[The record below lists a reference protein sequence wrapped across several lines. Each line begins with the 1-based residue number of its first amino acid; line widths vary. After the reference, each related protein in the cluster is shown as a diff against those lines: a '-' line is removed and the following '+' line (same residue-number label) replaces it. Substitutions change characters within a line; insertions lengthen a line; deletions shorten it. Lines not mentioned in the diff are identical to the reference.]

1 MAYTLKTTK
10 KFDRAV
16 QRCIARGYNMLA
28 LQTAMQL
35 LTDNGKLPAKYK
47 SHKLKGYKGNKT
59 WECHIEPNWL
69 LVWEQY
75 DTECILIMLST
86 GTHSDLFKN

>member
-10 KFDRAV
+10 RFDKAV
-16 QRCIARGYNMLA
+16 LRCIARGYDMKA

-35 LTDNGKLPAKYK
+35 LVDNGELPIKYK
-47 SHKLKGYKGNKT
+47 PHKLKGYKGTKT

-75 DTECILIMLST
+75 DTECVLIMLST
-86 GTHSDLFKN
+86 GTHSDLFG

>member
-10 KFDRAV
+10 KFDKAV
-16 QRCIARGYNMLA
+16 QRCIARGCDMGA
-28 LQTAMQL
+28 LRTVMQL
-35 LTDNGKLPAKYK
+35 LVDNGSLPLEYK
-47 SHKLKGYKGNKT
+47 PHKLKGFKGNKT

-75 DTECILIMLST
+75 DTECVLIMIST
-86 GTHSDLFKN
+86 GTHSDLFG